1 MKLKKEYVAPN
12 LTVVSFKVERGYAT
26 SATSLVEDQVQMLGN
41 MEIFELQGS
50 DVLMGEGMTDMTS
63 GFGYGSGGTSAG
75 TNDGYSWF

>member
-26 SATSLVEDQVQMLGN
+26 SPGSIIEDQVELLGN
-41 MEIFELQGS
+41 MEIFQQSGS
-50 DVLMGEGMTDMTS
+50 EMLMGDAMTDMTDY
-63 GFGYGSGGTSAG
+63 FGYGSGGTTAG

>member
-26 SATSLVEDQVQMLGN
+26 SFVEDQVEMLGN

-50 DVLMGEGMTDMTS
+50 DVLMGAEMTDMTGS
-63 GFGYGSGGTSAG
+63 FGYGSGGTSAG